1 MTERV
6 AGLKHHGCG
15 LLFLGPMKK
24 GCQTT
29 TCEPVAGRCA
39 ILPPSV
45 EAATGDRINYM
56 SMDVGAQDKMAPPG
70 QFHIGPS
77 AFSPGVKLLSV
88 HDPMSETREKRE
100 ENKDE

>member
-1 MTERV
+1 
-6 AGLKHHGCG
+6 
-15 LLFLGPMKK
+15 
-24 GCQTT
+24 
-29 TCEPVAGRCA
+29 
-39 ILPPSV
+39 
-45 EAATGDRINYM
+45 M